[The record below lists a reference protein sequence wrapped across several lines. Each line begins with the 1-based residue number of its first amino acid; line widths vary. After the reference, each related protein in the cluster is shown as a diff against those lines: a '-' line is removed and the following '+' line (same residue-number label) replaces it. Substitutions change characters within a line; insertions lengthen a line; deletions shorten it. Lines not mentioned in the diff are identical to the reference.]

1 MERRGSNSFWCMQ
14 KFEINDW
21 VPKQRHALGVIN
33 LIAGT
38 KSGGPSRKVVRGTVT
53 KHVDCAGCG
62 RSYAYEMSRAAVGT
76 SARTA
81 ASEAEADAQALADA
95 DAKLKA
101 ALANECDPVCCP
113 ACGALTPQMNR
124 YRRKRLGAAFACMGS
139 GLCLLIGTYLLM
151 VLMHRVLLVITL
163 LGVLC
168 LLLGL
173 AILLVSPS
181 GVLIP
186 KRGRP

>member
-1 MERRGSNSFWCMQ
+1 MQ

-21 VPKQRHALGVIN
+21 VPKQRHALTLCVTN

-38 KSGGPSRKVVRGTVT
+38 KSGGLSRKVVRGTVT

-62 RSYAYEMSRAAVGT
+62 HSYEYEMTRLAVGT
-76 SARTA
+76 SARTV
-81 ASEAEADAQALADA
+81 ASPAEADAQALADA
-95 DAKLKA
+95 NAKLEA
-101 ALANECDPVCCP
+101 SLASDCDPVCCP

-124 YRRKRLGAAFACMGS
+124 YRRKRLIAAFACMGS
-139 GLCLLIGTYLLM
+139 GLGILIGVYLLM
-151 VLMHRVLLVITL
+151 LLMHRVLLVVTL
-163 LGVLC
+163 VGVLC

-173 AILLVSPS
+173 AILLVRAT
-181 GVLIP
+181 GVIIP

>member
-1 MERRGSNSFWCMQ
+1 MQ

-21 VPKQRHALGVIN
+21 VPKQRHALTLGVTH

-38 KSGGPSRKVVRGTVT
+38 KIGGPSRKVVRGTIT
-53 KHVDCAGCG
+53 KHVDCANCG
-62 RSYAYEMSRAAVGT
+62 RSYEYEMSRAAVGT

-81 ASEAEADAQALADA
+81 ASQVAADAQALADA
-95 DAKLKA
+95 NAKLKA
-101 ALANECDPVCCP
+101 ALASECDPVCCP
-113 ACGALTPQMNR
+113 SCGALTPQMNR

-139 GLCLLIGTYLLM
+139 GLLILIGAYLLM
-151 VLMHRVLLVITL
+151 LLMQRVLLVVTL

-173 AILLVSPS
+173 AILLVGAP